1 MSIRWSS
8 LKVDESGPVTVAHLS
23 QLSINCGVEVAAKP
37 QQDKPLSAPPL
48 SGIASLNP
56 AYFALVM
63 ATGIVSLACRLL
75 GMPAIAVGLFWLN
88 LGQFV
93 ILSVLFAARLI
104 LFRGLF
110 IADLFDHKR
119 GVGFFTSVAATCV
132 LGTQCLL
139 IAQWRSAAIG
149 LWGVGIALWFV
160 LTYTIFTSFSV
171 KESKPSLPDG
181 IHGGWLVSV
190 VAAQAVS
197 LLGGMLAPG
206 FGAYQEQVLFFA
218 LTMWL
223 GGGML
228 YIWIISLIFYRY
240 SFFPLSPADL
250 SPPYWI
256 NMGAMAISTLAGA
269 ILIAAADGS
278 PLLTSL
284 LPFLRGVT
292 LLFWATAT
300 WWIPMLVIL
309 GIWRHVYRRF
319 LLAYDP
325 LYWGAVFPL
334 GMYTVC
340 TFRLAEV
347 LELPFLMFVPHGF
360 VYIALAAW
368 GVSYLAMLH
377 SLTITRSS
385 GVLLSKGK

>member
-1 MSIRWSS
+1 M
-8 LKVDESGPVTVAHLS
+8 TVA
-23 QLSINCGVEVAAKP
+23 EAAK
-37 QQDKPLSAPPL
+37 QKSQPPSKGVI

-75 GMPAIAVGLFWLN
+75 GMPSLATGLFWLN
-88 LGQFV
+88 LAQYV
-93 ILSVLFAARLI
+93 ILLTLTAVRLALFPNK
-104 LFRGLF
+104 FF
-110 IADLFDHKR
+110 ADLFDHKR
-119 GVGFFTSVAATCV
+119 GVGFFTLVAATCV

-139 IAQWRSAAIG
+139 IAEWRIASIVLWCVAIS
-149 LWGVGIALWFV
+149 LWFV
-160 LTYTIFTSFSV
+160 LTYTIFTSFAI
-171 KESKPSLPDG
+171 KENKPSLPEG

-197 LLGGMLAPG
+197 LLGSMLAAG
-206 FGAYQEQVLFFA
+206 FGQYEEQVLFFS

-250 SPPYWI
+250 TPPYWI
-256 NMGAMAISTLAGA
+256 NMGSMAISTLAGA
-269 ILIAAADGS
+269 ALIASASGS
-278 PLLTSL
+278 VLLTEL
-284 LPFLRGVT
+284 LPFVRGLT

-309 GIWRHVYRRF
+309 GVWRHVYRRF
-319 LLAYDP
+319 PLTYDP
-325 LYWGAVFPL
+325 QYWGAVFPL

-347 LELPFLMFVPHGF
+347 LKLPFLMGIPQCFIYV
-360 VYIALAAW
+360 ALTAW
-368 GVSYLAMLH
+368 CVTFLAMLI
-377 SLTITRSS
+377 SLARTGR
-385 GVLLSKGK
+385 